1 MKLVIKKKYLCIMNF
16 KKCTSIIMAFYLLI
30 SSSGL
35 AFNVHYCG
43 DTIASV
49 SSVFNTEEP
58 CEMKMVQK
66 EKACCAISSDSHD
79 GCCSDETIQADF
91 DDVVIKQLHFDLDY
105 VSVLPNLEFTFYI
118 LNEELIDNQILDY
131 YCDANAP
138 PLYQLYSQYVFYA

>member
-1 MKLVIKKKYLCIMNF
+1 
-16 KKCTSIIMAFYLLI
+16 MAFYLLI

-49 SSVFNTEEP
+49 SSVFSNEEP
-58 CEMKMVQK
+58 CEMEIHPE
-66 EKACCAISSDSHD
+66 EKACCATSSDSHD

-91 DDVVIKQLHFDLDY
+91 DEVVIKQLQFDFDY
-105 VSVLPNLEFTFYI
+105 ISVLPTVEFSFYTNRVGFV
-118 LNEELIDNQILDY
+118 NEQLFDY

-138 PLYQLYSQYVFYA
+138 PLYQLYSQFVFYA

>member
-1 MKLVIKKKYLCIMNF
+1 
-16 KKCTSIIMAFYLLI
+16 MAFYLLI
-30 SSSGL
+30 SSGGL

-58 CEMKMVQK
+58 CEMNVHPE
-66 EKACCAISSDSHD
+66 EKSCCTVSSDSHD
-79 GCCSDETIQADF
+79 GCCSDETIQAEL
-91 DDVVIKQLHFDLDY
+91 DDVVIKQLHFDLDD
-105 VSVLPNLEFTFYI
+105 VSVLPVLALTFI
-118 LNEELIDNQILDY
+118 MQIEESIDNQVLDY

>member
-1 MKLVIKKKYLCIMNF
+1 MNL

-30 SSSGL
+30 SSGGL

-58 CEMKMVQK
+58 CETDIHPE
-66 EKACCAISSDSHD
+66 EKSCCAVSAESHD
-79 GCCSDETIQADF
+79 DCCSDQTVQADL
-91 DDVVIKQLHFDLDY
+91 DEVTIKQLHFDFDY
-105 VSVLPNLEFTFYI
+105 VAVLLSCDVPSFANSVVSIKEQSFV
-118 LNEELIDNQILDY
+118 Y

-138 PLYQLYSQYVFYA
+138 PLYKLYSQYVFYA

>member
-1 MKLVIKKKYLCIMNF
+1 MNF

-49 SSVFNTEEP
+49 SSVFSNEEP
-58 CEMKMVQK
+58 CEMEIHPE
-66 EKACCAISSDSHD
+66 EKACCASSSDSHD

-91 DDVVIKQLHFDLDY
+91 DEVVIKQLQFDFDF
-105 VSVLPNLEFTFYI
+105 VSVLPTVEFSFYT
-118 LNEELIDNQILDY
+118 NRNELIVNQLFDY

-138 PLYQLYSQYVFYA
+138 PLYQLYSQFVFYA

>member
-1 MKLVIKKKYLCIMNF
+1 MNF

-49 SSVFNTEEP
+49 SSVFSNEEP
-58 CEMKMVQK
+58 CEMVIHSE
-66 EKACCAISSDSHD
+66 EKACCAASSDSHD

-91 DDVVIKQLHFDLDY
+91 DEVVIKQLQFDFDY
-105 VSVLPNLEFTFYI
+105 VSVFPSVEFSFYTTRVEVI
-118 LNEELIDNQILDY
+118 KEQLFDY

-138 PLYQLYSQYVFYA
+138 PLYQLYSQFVFYA

>member
-1 MKLVIKKKYLCIMNF
+1 
-16 KKCTSIIMAFYLLI
+16 MAFYLLI

-49 SSVFNTEEP
+49 SSVFSNEEP
-58 CEMKMVQK
+58 CEMEIHPE
-66 EKACCAISSDSHD
+66 EKACCTASSDSHD

-91 DDVVIKQLHFDLDY
+91 DDVVIKQLQFDFDY
-105 VSVLPNLEFTFYI
+105 VSVLPTVEFSFYTNRVDLI
-118 LNEELIDNQILDY
+118 NEQLFDY

-138 PLYQLYSQYVFYA
+138 PLYQLYSQFVFYA

>member
-1 MKLVIKKKYLCIMNF
+1 MNF

-30 SSSGL
+30 SSSGF

-49 SSVFNTEEP
+49 SSVFNTEETCVMDVHP
-58 CEMKMVQK
+58 E
-66 EKACCAISSDSHD
+66 EKSCCAASLENHD

-91 DDVVIKQLHFDLDY
+91 DDVVIKQLQFDFDY
-105 VSVLPNLEFTFYI
+105 VSVLPTFEFPFYTNRAA
-118 LNEELIDNQILDY
+118 LVNKQLFDY

-138 PLYQLYSQYVFYA
+138 PLYQLYSQFVFYD

>member
-1 MKLVIKKKYLCIMNF
+1 MNF
-16 KKCTSIIMAFYLLI
+16 KKCTSILMAFYLLI

-58 CEMKMVQK
+58 CEMEVHPE
-66 EKACCAISSDSHD
+66 EKTCCTASSDSHD
-79 GCCSDETIQADF
+79 GCCSDETIQADL
-91 DDVVIKQLHFDLDY
+91 DDVVLKQLHFNLDY
-105 VSVLPNLEFTFYI
+105 VSIVPDFEFAFHI
-118 LNEELIDNQILDY
+118 NSEEVINNQVLDY
-131 YCDANAP
+131 YCDAHAP

>member
-1 MKLVIKKKYLCIMNF
+1 MSF
-16 KKCTSIIMAFYLLI
+16 KKCISLLMAFYLLI
-30 SSSGL
+30 SSGGL

-58 CEMKMVQK
+58 CELEVHP
-66 EKACCAISSDSHD
+66 EKTCCAASSDSHD
-79 GCCSDETIQADF
+79 GCCSDETIQADL
-91 DDVVIKQLHFDLDY
+91 DDVVIKQLHFDLDD
-105 VSVLPNLEFTFYI
+105 VSVLPVLAFIFNI
-118 LNEELIDNQILDY
+118 QIEESIDNQVLDY

>member
-1 MKLVIKKKYLCIMNF
+1 MNF

-49 SSVFNTEEP
+49 SSVFNTEDP
-58 CEMKMVQK
+58 CETEVHPR
-66 EKACCAISSDSHD
+66 EKSCCAISLENHD
-79 GCCSDETIQADF
+79 GCCSNETIQADF
-91 DDVVIKQLHFDLDY
+91 DDVVIKQLHFDFDY
-105 VSVLPNLEFTFYI
+105 VSVLPTVEFSFYTNRVKQI
-118 LNEELIDNQILDY
+118 NEQLFDY

-138 PLYQLYSQYVFYA
+138 PLYQLYTQLVFYA

>member
-1 MKLVIKKKYLCIMNF
+1 MNF
-16 KKCTSIIMAFYLLI
+16 KKCTSILMAFYLLI
-30 SSSGL
+30 TSSGL

-66 EKACCAISSDSHD
+66 EKACCAISSDTHD
-79 GCCSDETIQADF
+79 GCCSDETIQADL
-91 DDVVIKQLHFDLDY
+91 DDVVIKQLHFDLDC
-105 VSVLPNLEFTFYI
+105 VSVLPVLAFTFFTPS
-118 LNEELIDNQILDY
+118 EESIDNQILDY
-131 YCDANAP
+131 YCDAHAP

>member
-1 MKLVIKKKYLCIMNF
+1 
-16 KKCTSIIMAFYLLI
+16 MAFYLLI

-49 SSVFNTEEP
+49 SSVFSNEEP
-58 CEMKMVQK
+58 CEMEIHPE
-66 EKACCAISSDSHD
+66 EKACCTASSDSHD

-91 DDVVIKQLHFDLDY
+91 DDVVIKQLQFYFDY
-105 VSVLPNLEFTFYI
+105 VSVLPTVEFSFYTNRVDLI
-118 LNEELIDNQILDY
+118 NEQLFDY

-138 PLYQLYSQYVFYA
+138 PLYQLYSQFVFYA

>member
-1 MKLVIKKKYLCIMNF
+1 
-16 KKCTSIIMAFYLLI
+16 MAFYLLI
-30 SSSGL
+30 SSGGL

-58 CEMKMVQK
+58 CEMNVHPE
-66 EKACCAISSDSHD
+66 EKSCCTVSSDSHD
-79 GCCSDETIQADF
+79 GCCSDETIQAEL
-91 DDVVIKQLHFDLDY
+91 DDVVIKQLHFDLDD
-105 VSVLPNLEFTFYI
+105 VSVLPVLAFTFKI
-118 LNEELIDNQILDY
+118 QIEESIDNQVLDY

>member
-1 MKLVIKKKYLCIMNF
+1 
-16 KKCTSIIMAFYLLI
+16 MAFYLLI
-30 SSSGL
+30 TSSGL

-66 EKACCAISSDSHD
+66 EKACCVISSDTHD
-79 GCCSDETIQADF
+79 GCCSDETIQADL
-91 DDVVIKQLHFDLDY
+91 DDVVIKQLNFDLDY
-105 VSVLPNLEFTFYI
+105 VTVLPVLAFPFFTPS
-118 LNEELIDNQILDY
+118 EESIDNQILDY